1 MRRIHTTEDQ
11 AGIYKSQVIST
22 EAEMVRG
29 FSLQPYT
36 PPSQLMNCR
45 FGGRASAAE
54 VTCEGADP

>member
-29 FSLQPYT
+29 FSLQPHT
-36 PPSQLMNCR
+36 PPVSS
-45 FGGRASAAE
+45 RAVALE
-54 VTCEGADP
+54 EGHLLLR